1 LKQKKI
7 LGSCTLT
14 KDGQRKG
21 LMRMNSSSFEQ
32 GDIVIAQLLFSEQIG
47 LKIRPAL
54 VISNTHYNEK
64 NDDIVLL
71 KITSAE
77 KKTKYDLALTE
88 KDMQTGKLK
97 AESTIMVDN
106 PVTTYKGM
114 IQTKAGKIT
123 KEKLNQVK
131 EKIVELYEIKIKEN
145 SNGK

>member
-1 LKQKKI
+1 
-7 LGSCTLT
+7 
-14 KDGQRKG
+14 
-21 LMRMNSSSFEQ
+21 MNSLSFEQ

-131 EKIVELYEIKIKEN
+131 EKITELYEINNKKD
-145 SNGK
+145 SNGKRK

>member
-1 LKQKKI
+1 
-7 LGSCTLT
+7 
-14 KDGQRKG
+14 
-21 LMRMNSSSFEQ
+21 MRMNSLSFEQ